1 MRTTH
6 LILLSAALLASA
18 CVRQPGAASP
28 AVAPAAPPPR
38 GALEIVVEPNPILAT
53 PAGEG
58 VWEFPFALSIRET
71 GGSEVTIN
79 RVGIDVL
86 TFGGLKVYGT
96 ELSSAEIERRGFPRR
111 VPPHGRIRYAMGPKQ
126 NVPDERLFASVWGE
140 LWVEGT
146 DEGGRS
152 ITTKTRATIRRE

>member
-1 MRTTH
+1 MRSTR
-6 LILLSAALLASA
+6 LILLSALLATA
-18 CVRQPGAASP
+18 CIRQPGAASP
-28 AVAPAAPPPR
+28 AAAPAVPPAR
-38 GALEIVVEPNPILAT
+38 GALEIVVEPNPIVAA
-53 PAGEG
+53 PAGDG

-71 GGSEVTIN
+71 GGSEVTIH

-96 ELSSAEIERRGFPRR
+96 ELSSAEIDRRGYPRR
-111 VPPHGRIRYAMGPKQ
+111 VPPHGRIRYAMSPKQ

-146 DEGGRS
+146 DEAGRS
-152 ITTKTRATIRRE
+152 ITTKTRATIRKE

>member
-1 MRTTH
+1 MRSPR
-6 LILLSAALLASA
+6 LILLSAALLATA
-18 CVRQPGAASP
+18 CIRQPGAASP
-28 AVAPAAPPPR
+28 AAGPAAPPAR
-38 GALEIVVEPNPILAT
+38 GALEIVVEPNPIVAT

-58 VWEFPFALSIRET
+58 AWEFPFALSIRET

-96 ELSSAEIERRGFPRR
+96 ELSAAEIDRRGYPRR
-111 VPPHGRIRYAMGPKQ
+111 VPPHGRIRYPMSPKQ
-126 NVPDERLFASVWGE
+126 NVPDERLFTSVWGE

-152 ITTKTRATIRRE
+152 ITTKTRATIRKE